1 MTVWITRSGKRLGF
15 ETHLHRGCRRS
26 LYPTAS
32 RGSFGTPSDRLR
44 CHGYQGWGYDGYIV
58 GWYIG
63 IYIYI
68 ICLFIYVCVYICIFV
83 WYDSSNVQYGYPHV
97 FPILLFMENMF
108 FQPMDEWGTRCSD
121 ILSAGQKKNADA
133 YNVRP
138 PSYKLVYKPQ

>member
-1 MTVWITRSGKRLGF
+1 MATRGGDMMGIL
-15 ETHLHRGCRRS
+15 
-26 LYPTAS
+26 
-32 RGSFGTPSDRLR
+32 
-44 CHGYQGWGYDGYIV
+44 WG
-58 GWYIG
+58 G
-63 IYIYI
+63 ILVYIY
-68 ICLFIYVCVYICIFV
+68 ICLFIYVCVYIYICIFV